1 MGPERT
7 VYMKFGVDFFKILQL
22 VVSFIRM
29 FARIFGDEED
39 KKADDETQTNCKN
52 ELNDLMPK

>member
-1 MGPERT
+1 
-7 VYMKFGVDFFKILQL
+7 MKFGIDFFKILQL

-39 KKADDETQTNCKN
+39 KKADDETQENCKK
-52 ELNDLMPK
+52 EMDKIVKP